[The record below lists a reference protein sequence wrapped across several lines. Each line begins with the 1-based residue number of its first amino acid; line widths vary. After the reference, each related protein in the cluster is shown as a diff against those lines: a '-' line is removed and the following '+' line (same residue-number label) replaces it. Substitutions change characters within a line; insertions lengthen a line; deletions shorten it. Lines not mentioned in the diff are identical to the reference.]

1 MREEMGGARGSE
13 RIATVLFVTLVCL
26 NFLSACMAQM
36 NTAGSPTLVVGMGGS
51 GAYGGF
57 LVLVFVIASMVS
69 RLVAGVV
76 ADNRSRRVLLVSGC
90 IVYIIGCALPILFPV
105 MAALV
110 PARILQGW
118 GYASVNTAATTCASD
133 VLPASRLGEG
143 IGYYGLGHAVAMAL
157 GPMLGLALAGT
168 HAMAPLALGALA
180 LSVIAL
186 LLSLTVVYERDPSRL
201 PESCGYVRAS
211 SSRAEKPERV
221 RISASA
227 AFDASGLRGGV
238 PMFLISGVIT
248 FYLSFAPL
256 FAQSMGY
263 ANASALFAFA
273 AVAAVFVRFVA
284 AKAFDR
290 YSPLAVFL
298 VPVAFGVLSLG
309 AMYFIRTE
317 AVFLACGACYGVCL
331 GFSIPLLNSVVVKAA
346 LPERYGAA
354 NALFLLC
361 YDAGVGLAAVAW
373 GAVYDLLGFEAL
385 FVVSALTGVLAFISA
400 CVLFPRRRRR

>member
-1 MREEMGGARGSE
+1 
-13 RIATVLFVTLVCL
+13 
-26 NFLSACMAQM
+26 MAQM
-36 NTAGSPTLVVGMGGS
+36 NTAGSPTLVVGMGGT

-69 RLVAGVV
+69 RLAAGVI
-76 ADNRSRRVLLVSGC
+76 ADSRSRRILLISGC
-90 IVYIIGCALPILFPV
+90 VVYMVGCLAPIFFPV

-118 GYASVNTAATTCASD
+118 GYASVNTAATICASD

-168 HAMAPLALGALA
+168 HAMVPLALGALV
-180 LSVIAL
+180 LSAIAL
-186 LLSLTVVYERDPSRL
+186 LLSFTVSYERDPSRL
-201 PESCGYVRAS
+201 PSSCGYVRAL
-211 SSRAEKPERV
+211 SRRVEEQERV
-221 RISASA
+221 QISVAS
-227 AFDASGLRGGV
+227 AFDASGLRGGI
-238 PMFLISGVIT
+238 PMFLMSGVIT

-256 FAQSMGY
+256 FAQSLGY
-263 ANASALFAFA
+263 ANSSALFIFA

-290 YSPLAVFL
+290 HSPLTVFS

-317 AVFLACGACYGVCL
+317 IVFLACGACYGVCL

-346 LPERYGAA
+346 RPERYGAA

-361 YDAGVGLAAVAW
+361 YDAGVGIAAVAW

-385 FVVSALTGVLAFISA
+385 FAVSALTGILAFASA
-400 CVLFPRRRRR
+400 CMLFPRRSRE

>member
-1 MREEMGGARGSE
+1 MSGARGSE

-90 IVYIIGCALPILFPV
+90 IVYIIGCALPILFRSWRRSFPR
-105 MAALV
+105 ASCKDGAT
-110 PARILQGW
+110 
-118 GYASVNTAATTCASD
+118 SVNTAATTCASD

-157 GPMLGLALAGT
+157 GPMPGLALAGT

-186 LLSLTVVYERDPSRL
+186 LLSLTVVYERDPSPFPKAAATCAPRRL
-201 PESCGYVRAS
+201 AP
-211 SSRAEKPERV
+211 KPERV

-248 FYLSFAPL
+248 FL
-256 FAQSMGY
+256 
-263 ANASALFAFA
+263 
-273 AVAAVFVRFVA
+273 
-284 AKAFDR
+284 
-290 YSPLAVFL
+290 
-298 VPVAFGVLSLG
+298 
-309 AMYFIRTE
+309 
-317 AVFLACGACYGVCL
+317 
-331 GFSIPLLNSVVVKAA
+331 SVVSLPCSRRAWAMRTPAPCSSSPPSLRCSSASSRRRRSTGTPAGGVSRPRGVRGLVARGDVFHPHRGRVPGVRRVLRRLPGIFHSPFELGRREGGASRA
-346 LPERYGAA
+346 LWAPPTRCFCCATTRAWAWPRSRGAR
-354 NALFLLC
+354 C
-361 YDAGVGLAAVAW
+361 TICW
-373 GAVYDLLGFEAL
+373 GSRPF
-385 FVVSALTGVLAFISA
+385 FVVSALTASSRSSALACCSPA
-400 CVLFPRRRRR
+400 AGCR